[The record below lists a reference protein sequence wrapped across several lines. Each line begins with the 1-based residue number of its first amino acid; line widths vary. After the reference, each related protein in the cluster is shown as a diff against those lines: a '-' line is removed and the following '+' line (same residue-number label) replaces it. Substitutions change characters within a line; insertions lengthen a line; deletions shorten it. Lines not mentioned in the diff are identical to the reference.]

1 MTLKCKKTGRD
12 MDMGYIGFDRLR
24 TKVADLMGSDVGV
37 HYRELNKIDNLPIE
51 ERRKAIPEYNK
62 KMQQLIESK
71 ALDEK
76 VAEFLYQA
84 DDEGKVN
91 HKVCKRILKVI
102 GNYDDDIIY
111 GYGGRE
117 NPGKFK
123 DFKAILQDCV
133 KNKCPMVW
141 L

>member
-62 KMQQLIESK
+62 KIQQRTVS
-71 ALDEK
+71 AN
-76 VAEFLYQA
+76 V
-84 DDEGKVN
+84 
-91 HKVCKRILKVI
+91 
-102 GNYDDDIIY
+102 
-111 GYGGRE
+111 
-117 NPGKFK
+117 
-123 DFKAILQDCV
+123 
-133 KNKCPMVW
+133 
-141 L
+141 